1 MSQEQSSEPLEDL
14 SNTQNAENE
23 SAVPEPTKQMLLA
36 HRLTLVGYWGLVLL
50 IPVWNLWW
58 YPSEIF
64 SNKVVTIFWLIP
76 LVFPMFGLLK
86 GKAYTHAWSGFIAV
100 IYFCHGFATLITS
113 DNEYIPIALEI
124 IFSSMFL
131 FGGMYFARW
140 RGIQLG
146 LQLPKKK

>member
-1 MSQEQSSEPLEDL
+1 MSQEQSPEPLEDL
-14 SNTQNAENE
+14 SNKQNAENE